1 MSRRHRPWRCL
12 RAGQRRR
19 LRRRHA
25 LVPGGVAAGGRR
37 RAARVDRALFVDDQF
52 EVRDGDR
59 QVLVGRHRGKFLK
72 RGT

>member
-1 MSRRHRPWRCL
+1 
-12 RAGQRRR
+12 
-19 LRRRHA
+19 
-25 LVPGGVAAGGRR
+25 
-37 RAARVDRALFVDDQF
+37 VDRALFVDDQF